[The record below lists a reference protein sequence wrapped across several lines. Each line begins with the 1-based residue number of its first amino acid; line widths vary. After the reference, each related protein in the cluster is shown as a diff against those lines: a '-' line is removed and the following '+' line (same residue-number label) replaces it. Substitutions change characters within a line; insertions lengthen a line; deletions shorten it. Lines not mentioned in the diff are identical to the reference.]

1 MGPLGWILTGLGG
14 LLALL
19 LVALVLLLVVPVQ
32 LDAVW
37 RRERRAFALAGPGL
51 RLGYDL
57 GDGTLEVRLFGR
69 SLRRWRPRQRGSE
82 KEEAPEGERKPR
94 RRRRGRGLSLRK
106 LVAQRRAALRA
117 VAAFFRRLRWRR
129 LRIDAVVASPDP
141 ALTGWLCAAAYG
153 SRGALPPRWRAGVGL
168 RADFGAE
175 APAVEAEASLRLQ
188 PLQVAWLG
196 LRLWWLVRRARVPR
210 TTAASARSTPAH
222 EPAG

>member
-1 MGPLGWILTGLGG
+1 MGLLGWILTGLGG

-69 SLRRWRPRQRGSE
+69 SLRRWRPRRGGSV
-82 KEEAPEGERKPR
+82 EEAPEGPRKPR
-94 RRRRGRGLSLRK
+94 RRRRRRGLSWRRL
-106 LVAQRRAALRA
+106 LAERRAALRA

-153 SRGALPPRWRAGVGL
+153 GRAALPPRWRAGVGL
-168 RADFGAE
+168 RPDFGAE
-175 APAVEAEASLRLQ
+175 APEVEAEASLRLQ
-188 PLQVAWLG
+188 PLQAAWLG

-210 TTAASARSTPAH
+210 TTGAPPRSAPAH